1 LFLYFLNKVNLQKN
15 EIYRLNFPYVLP
27 KKNKVEGHR
36 MAKIDILLKMILEY
50 GASDL
55 HICVGEPPLL
65 RINGELQRTKYHNLV
80 PEEVEVLLL
89 EMLDEKTLALLK
101 SKKDID
107 FAYELEGIARFRGNI
122 FMERN
127 GYAGAFRVIPT
138 NIKTLRELGIPDAVY
153 SLARLK
159 KGLVLVTGATGS
171 GKSTTL
177 AAMIDLINKE
187 KSSHIITLEDPIE
200 FIHPRGKCL
209 IHQRQLGFH
218 MESFASGLKAALRE
232 DPDVILV
239 GEMRDLDTIQLALTA
254 AETGLLVLGTL
265 HTSSAPKTIDRIID
279 VFPTTQQSQIR
290 TMLGES
296 LRGVV
301 SQSLLRKADRTGRV
315 AAVEVMICNTA
326 IQNLI
331 REGKTF
337 QIVSVMQTGKNI
349 GMQTMADHI
358 KKLLSEGIIS
368 QEEAEI
374 YISRIE

>member
-1 LFLYFLNKVNLQKN
+1 
-15 EIYRLNFPYVLP
+15 
-27 KKNKVEGHR
+27 
-36 MAKIDILLKMILEY
+36 MAKIDVLLKMIMQY

-55 HICVGEPPLL
+55 HVCVGEPPLL
-65 RINGELQRTKYHNLV
+65 RIMGELQRTKYHDLT

-89 EMLDEKTLALLK
+89 EMLDEKSLALLK
-101 SKKDID
+101 EKKDID
-107 FAYELEGIARFRGNI
+107 FAYELEGLARFRGNI
-122 FMERN
+122 FMERK
-127 GYAGAFRVIPT
+127 GYGGAFCVIPT
-138 NIKTLRELGIPDAVY
+138 GIRTLRDLGIPEAVY
-153 SLARLK
+153 ALARLK

-187 KSSHIITLEDPIE
+187 KDHHIITLEDPIE
-200 FIHPRGKCL
+200 FIHPKGKCL

-265 HTSSAPKTIDRIID
+265 HTSSAPKTVDRIID
-279 VFPTTQQSQIR
+279 VFPTTQQAQIR

-296 LRGVV
+296 LKGVV
-301 SQSLLRKADRTGRV
+301 SQNLLRRADGKGRI
-315 AAVEVMICNTA
+315 AALEVMICTPA

-337 QIVSVMQTGKNI
+337 QVLSVMQTGKNI
-349 GMQTMADHI
+349 GMQTMNDHI
-358 KKLLSEGIIS
+358 KRLVTDGTIT
-368 QEEAEI
+368 QEEADI
-374 YISRIE
+374 YSSRIE

>member
-1 LFLYFLNKVNLQKN
+1 
-15 EIYRLNFPYVLP
+15 
-27 KKNKVEGHR
+27 
-36 MAKIDILLKMILEY
+36 MAKIDVLLKMIMEH

-55 HICVGEPPLL
+55 HICVGEPPML
-65 RINGELQRTKYHNLV
+65 RINGELQRTKFHDLV

-89 EMLDEKTLALLK
+89 EMLDEKSLSVFK
-101 SKKDID
+101 EKKDID
-107 FAYELEGIARFRGNI
+107 FAYELPGVARFRGNI
-122 FMERN
+122 FMERK
-127 GYAGAFRVIPT
+127 GYGGVFRVIPAG
-138 NIKTLRELGIPDAVY
+138 IKTLRDLGIPDAVY

-159 KGLVLVTGATGS
+159 KGMVLVTGATGS

-187 KSSHIITLEDPIE
+187 KDHHIITLEDPIE
-200 FIHPRGKCL
+200 FIHPKCKCL

-218 MESFASGLKAALRE
+218 MASFAAGLRAALRE

-279 VFPTTQQSQIR
+279 VFPTSQQSQIR

-301 SQSLLRKADRTGRV
+301 SQSLLRRADRKGRV
-315 AAVEVMICNTA
+315 AALEVMICNQA

-337 QIVSVMQTGKNI
+337 QILSVMQTGRSI

-358 KKLLSEGIIS
+358 RRLLQDGVIT
-368 QEEAEI
+368 QEEADI
-374 YISRIE
+374 YASRID